1 MLSPSDF
8 FDLEGFAFADLF
20 EDVEY
25 VWEVLERI
33 HKYALANAVD
43 GVRGEVM
50 AGAYLIGDR
59 ISIGKGSVVE
69 PGALIKSPCIIGRD
83 TEIRQGSLSARR
95 GDNRGTDAW
104 LGTPPKSKNAVL
116 LDGANAPHF
125 NYVGDS
131 ILGRRVNLGAGTILS
146 NVKILGKTITVTVQG
161 RKYDTGLRKFGA
173 ILGDDTQTGCNS
185 VLNPGTLLGKQCR
198 VYPCASVR
206 GYHPDG
212 TVIKLRQ
219 DLEVSAAP
227 HSLLTPRL
235 EGGPNTEREEMAK

>member
-8 FDLEGFAFADLF
+8 FDLESFAFADLF

-83 TEIRQGSLSARR
+83 TEIRQGAYLR
-95 GDNRGTDAW
+95 GGVIIGDGCVVGHATEI
-104 LGTPPKSKNAVL
+104 KNAVL

-219 DLEVSAAP
+219 DLEVSEAP

>member
-83 TEIRQGSLSARR
+83 TEIRQGAYLR
-95 GDNRGTDAW
+95 GGVIIGDGCVVGHATEI
-104 LGTPPKSKNAVL
+104 KNAVL

-219 DLEVSAAP
+219 DLEVSEAP